1 MITATVHSLQGI
13 VCRLGL
19 DPLTVNRFT
28 EEWLHAAHRVT
39 FEEAN
44 NVAYIFNRSKYTQYY
59 LAPDPTQEGSQVV
72 LIVRENRVITILTQ
86 LTNSLYGVPE
96 AKTMNGTRMI
106 RTLGG
111 EMYEDYGNWVCQL
124 KRKRQK
130 HDKKLYK

>member
-1 MITATVHSLQGI
+1 MITATVHSLEGI

-28 EEWLHAAHRVT
+28 EEWLRTARRVS
-39 FEEAN
+39 FEEATT
-44 NVAYIFNRSKYTQYY
+44 VAYIFNKTKYTQYY
-59 LAPDPTQEGSQVV
+59 LAPDPTQEGYQVV
-72 LIVRENRVITILTQ
+72 LIVRDNRVITILTQ